1 MALAVFEVI
10 KGIRAQTTF
19 AQRRLSAWR
28 HSICR
33 PWRRLAHANA
43 AAAVA
48 FCLSA
53 SLLTGCGQSENPQAP
68 KQIVVGMSLEPLG
81 FFPLRALDSG
91 SYYAQTLVYEG
102 LVRYGPNL
110 EIVPALA
117 SSFVISDDG
126 LTYTFK
132 LRDSARFS
140 DGSPVTY
147 NDIESSYKLVQS
159 KSSPFKTDYGCI
171 ETMEHPDASTF
182 ILHLNK
188 RSAPL
193 LARLAELR
201 ILPASITAAHDLGKE
216 KLSRTPVGS
225 GPYRLVRW
233 ESGLELVFAPNE
245 YYWGKKPQQGL
256 VWRIV
261 PDKTLMAMALSRHEL
276 DVANLDA
283 TSWEVIKNRYD
294 GQQIKAGETP
304 APGIQLDTFAGTR
317 TMYLGF
323 NTKRKPFDN
332 ALVRQA
338 ICMGI
343 NRNEIARFAFKGLAV
358 VPPTDVFP
366 GSWAFNPD
374 AVKWP
379 YSLTDAQTSLT
390 KAGFKFIGHNWRNT
404 DDDKLLAFR
413 ILTIKDYQDVAQIVS
428 DSLKSLN
435 IPSEVQVVEYAT
447 LRQRYLQKGDFDAI
461 LWSRSYGPDP
471 ECSLV
476 WGKAG
481 PLNYS
486 KFDNSRVEELIQM
499 GISETDQAKRKP
511 YYKEIQSILAKEL
524 PWVFLVQPEL
534 LVAHW
539 SNIGNIKEAHQMMT
553 GLPWDNPLF
562 NAADWQRLT
571 H

>member
-1 MALAVFEVI
+1 LKSLLVFKLKPAV
-10 KGIRAQTTF
+10 
-19 AQRRLSAWR
+19 
-28 HSICR
+28 
-33 PWRRLAHANA
+33 
-43 AAAVA
+43 VA

-53 SLLTGCGQSENPQAP
+53 SLLTGCGQSQHPLAD
-68 KQIVVGMSLEPLG
+68 KQIVVGMSYEPLG
-81 FFPLRALDSG
+81 FYPLRALDSG

-102 LVRYGPNL
+102 LVRYGPNVDV
-110 EIVPALA
+110 VPAIA
-117 SSFVISDDG
+117 SSFSISDDG

-132 LRDSARFS
+132 LREGVRFC
-140 DGSPVTY
+140 DGQPVTY
-147 NDIESSYKLVQS
+147 KDIEASYRLAQS
-159 KSSPFKTDYGCI
+159 KGSPFKSDYACI
-171 ETMEHPDASTF
+171 ERMEHPDASTV
-182 ILHLNK
+182 ILHLSK

-193 LARLAELR
+193 LARLVELR
-201 ILPASITAAHDLGKE
+201 ILPAQITTARDLGKE

-233 ESGLELVFAPNE
+233 ESGLELVFEPNE
-245 YYWGKKPQQGL
+245 YYWGSKPQKRL

-261 PDKTLMAMALSRHEL
+261 PDKTLMAMALNRHEL
-276 DVANLDA
+276 DVAALDA
-283 TSWEVIKNRYD
+283 TSWEVIESGGKRVE
-294 GQQIKAGETP
+294 IETP
-304 APGIQLDTFAGTR
+304 LGSNKVEAGPTPPGSAGGPPAPTLPEGIELDTFPGTR

-323 NTKRKPFDN
+323 NTKRKPFDD

-343 NRNEIARFAFKGLAV
+343 NRTEIARFAYKGLAL
-358 VPPTDVFP
+358 VPHTDVIP
-366 GSWAFNPD
+366 SSWAFNPD
-374 AVKWP
+374 AVNWP
-379 YSLTDAQTSLT
+379 YDLTEAQTKLT
-390 KAGFKFIGHNWRNT
+390 AAGFKFIGHSWRSS
-404 DDDKLLAFR
+404 DDKLLAFR

-428 DSLKSLN
+428 DSLKNLD

-447 LRQRYLQKGDFDAI
+447 LRQRYLQKHDFDAI

-476 WGKAG
+476 WSKSA

-486 KFDNSRVEELIQM
+486 GFENERVEKLIKL
-499 GISETDQAKRKP
+499 GISELDQSRRAK

-539 SNIGNIKEAHQMMT
+539 SNIGNIKEARQTVT

-562 NAADWQRLT
+562 NAADWRRRD
-571 H
+571 